1 MIGVEM
7 EFSDSY
13 NRDLGGNTVVNR
25 DLEQNL
31 EVLRKG
37 AEGLIKPFIEIGHIV
52 LVRQILHR
60 PLSALAACAGHYHD
74 CFSSGNDGFD
84 GHYGIGFY
92 QRPRL
97 LFIFGD
103 VLPLISRKKVLSA
116 DGRGGTGGKAF
127 PYRGVAQPFFN
138 PTAAKQYCV
147 MILEV

>member
-13 NRDLGGNTVVNR
+13 NRDLSGNTVVNR

-37 AEGLIKPFIEIGHIV
+37 AKGLMKPFIEIGQIV

-74 CFSSGNDGFD
+74 RFSFGNSGFD
-84 GHYGIGFY
+84 GDDGIVFY
-92 QRPRL
+92 QLPGH
-97 LFIFGD
+97 FIIFSD
-103 VLPLISRKKVLSA
+103 VLPLISRKKV
-116 DGRGGTGGKAF
+116 
-127 PYRGVAQPFFN
+127 
-138 PTAAKQYCV
+138 
-147 MILEV
+147 